1 MGREVMVT
9 TARSALVKGYAS
21 TVVNAVR
28 TWIAEGHQ
36 YASTVVNAVGARIVE
51 GVKYAITVVNAV
63 NTRNAKGVKCA
74 STVVNAVNT
83 RNAKGVKCAS
93 TVVNAVNTRNAKGV
107 KNEANKI
114 LIYVSI
120 YVYNIILDP
129 PVCFTIRRA
138 LRFRHTGRAC
148 QFAHCHRAHVTND

>member
-83 RNAKGVKCAS
+83 RNAKGVK
-93 TVVNAVNTRNAKGV
+93 
-107 KNEANKI
+107 NEANKI

>member
-51 GVKYAITVVNAV
+51 GVKY
-63 NTRNAKGVKCA
+63 
-74 STVVNAVNT
+74 
-83 RNAKGVKCAS
+83 AS

>member
-63 NTRNAKGVKCA
+63 NTRNAKGVK
-74 STVVNAVNT
+74 
-83 RNAKGVKCAS
+83 
-93 TVVNAVNTRNAKGV
+93 
-107 KNEANKI
+107 NEANKI